1 MKNAGRAILFFLISC
16 LLATCFFSSK
26 LTFWVLLAG
35 LCLPLILEILLF
47 LDVRRMRAEV
57 SLASSVPRGTPAAYR
72 LTLNPALTLAA
83 GHLHIRLEVDNHLT
97 GQRGEQTAVFAL
109 NRETDLAIE
118 LIPECCGNIRSAAS
132 GWKSAICSV
141 FCVRSFA
148 IAARAALNRISAAG
162 PGRVKDQKDAAR
174 DSGKATQ
181 PMKTAKAMIP
191 ARFSICVIISRR
203 TISVRSTGSFQ
214 ASSIKWWSRK
224 PAIRAITI
232 QF

>member
-1 MKNAGRAILFFLISC
+1 MKKCRQGYFVFLISC

-97 GQRGEQTAVFAL
+97 GQRGEQTW
-109 NRETDLAIE
+109 R
-118 LIPECCGNIRSAAS
+118 
-132 GWKSAICSV
+132 
-141 FCVRSFA
+141 
-148 IAARAALNRISAAG
+148 
-162 PGRVKDQKDAAR
+162 
-174 DSGKATQ
+174 
-181 PMKTAKAMIP
+181 
-191 ARFSICVIISRR
+191 
-203 TISVRSTGSFQ
+203 
-214 ASSIKWWSRK
+214 
-224 PAIRAITI
+224 
-232 QF
+232 

>member
-1 MKNAGRAILFFLISC
+1 MKKCRQGYFVFLISC

-141 FCVRSFA
+141 FCVRSLPSLPEQRLTAFPRPVPVELKIRKMPHGIQEGDTA
-148 IAARAALNRISAAG
+148 YENRKGNDPSEVFRSA
-162 PGRVKDQKDAAR
+162 
-174 DSGKATQ
+174 
-181 PMKTAKAMIP
+181 
-191 ARFSICVIISRR
+191 
-203 TISVRSTGSFQ
+203 
-214 ASSIKWWSRK
+214 
-224 PAIRAITI
+224 
-232 QF
+232 

>member
-1 MKNAGRAILFFLISC
+1 MKKCRQGYFVFLISC

-118 LIPECCGNIRSAAS
+118 LIPE
-132 GWKSAICSV
+132 
-141 FCVRSFA
+141 
-148 IAARAALNRISAAG
+148 
-162 PGRVKDQKDAAR
+162 
-174 DSGKATQ
+174 
-181 PMKTAKAMIP
+181 
-191 ARFSICVIISRR
+191 
-203 TISVRSTGSFQ
+203 
-214 ASSIKWWSRK
+214 
-224 PAIRAITI
+224 
-232 QF
+232 